1 MGQEFAHV
9 LAIRALGWLV
19 SQETLIDGFLAHTGA
34 TQEDL
39 RAQAGDPD
47 FLCGVLDYIL
57 LNDQWVLDCA
67 ADLEVVPEELP
78 GARMVLGRGDQR
90 HWT

>member
-1 MGQEFAHV
+1 MRQETAHV

-34 TQEDL
+34 SQDDL

-47 FLCGVLDYIL
+47 FLCGVLDYVL
-57 LNDQWVLDCA
+57 LNDQW
-67 ADLEVVPEELP
+67 
-78 GARMVLGRGDQR
+78 GARLRCRSGSAPRGSAR
-90 HWT
+90 RAHGSGAW

>member
-1 MGQEFAHV
+1 MRQETAHV
-9 LAIRALGWLV
+9 LAIRALAWLV
-19 SQETLIDGFLAHTGA
+19 SQESLIDGFLAHTGA
-34 TQEDL
+34 SQDDL

-67 ADLEVVPEELP
+67 ADLEVIPEDVP